1 MVVIGMKPNRILF
14 IGFKKAYKNDVSSS
28 AILLDKI
35 SDEYEK
41 FLFTNDY
48 TTIIDEID
56 KLFLK
61 EKYDYV
67 IMFGQKP
74 IIKRLAIETKCKK
87 KKEIVETNFP
97 LKSLL
102 NVLDENDV
110 AYKISENPGTSYC
123 NFAYYNVLKC
133 LEAREHQTKVI
144 FIHVP
149 YKDNFVE
156 FEKFIKVINK

>member
-1 MVVIGMKPNRILF
+1 MGKIGMKQNRILF
-14 IGFKKAYKNDVSSS
+14 TGFKKAHENNISSS
-28 AILLDKI
+28 AILLEKI
-35 SDEYEK
+35 SDEYGK

-56 KLFLK
+56 KLFLE

-97 LKSLL
+97 IKKLL
-102 NVLDENDV
+102 NILDENDI

-133 LEAREHQTKVI
+133 LDARGHKTKVI
-144 FIHVP
+144 FIHIP

-156 FEKFIKVINK
+156 YEKFVKVINK